1 MSFSTEIKN
10 EVCSLKLSRVENIS
24 FLSGFVRNNKL
35 ENVNKISL
43 LTENSKI
50 VRYLYNLFKEIYG
63 VSPLIEKGKSNNF
76 NKNVYYNLVI
86 NDNANFILK
95 DIMVIDDD
103 NKLLEEPK
111 SYIIDTEELKRS
123 YLRGVFLA
131 CGSINDPKKLGY
143 HMEFFIDNKSEA
155 SFVSNILNDFYI
167 NNKIII
173 IWFMLKNLKK

>member
-43 LTENSKI
+43 LTENPKI

-86 NDNANFILK
+86 NYNANFILK

-103 NKLLEEPK
+103 NKLLD
-111 SYIIDTEELKRS
+111 ILIF
-123 YLRGVFLA
+123 FLFWSA
-131 CGSINDPKKLGY
+131 HILY
-143 HMEFFIDNKSEA
+143 MAQTLEI
-155 SFVSNILNDFYI
+155 FVHALIVHY
-167 NNKIII
+167 
-173 IWFMLKNLKK
+173 